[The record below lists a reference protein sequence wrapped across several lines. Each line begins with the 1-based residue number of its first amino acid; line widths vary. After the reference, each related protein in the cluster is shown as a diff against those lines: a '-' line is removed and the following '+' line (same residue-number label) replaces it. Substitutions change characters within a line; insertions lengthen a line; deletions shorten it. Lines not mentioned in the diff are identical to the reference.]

1 MAIEVVENEAQNTIH
16 IRGDFDAALAPKA
29 REVFSQLVNASPKN
43 VVINLT
49 QVPFIDS
56 SGIGAIVFLYKR
68 LRCNNLDLTLENLQQ
83 QPAELIKLLRI
94 DQIIPTR

>member
-1 MAIEVVENEAQNTIH
+1 MTIEIVEQIAHNIVN

-29 REVFSQLVNASPKN
+29 REIFSELVSASPKD
-43 VVINLT
+43 VVINLNL
-49 QVPFIDS
+49 VPFIDS

-68 LRCNNLDLTLENLQQ
+68 LRCNNLELTLENLQQ